1 MSVAKDQRSL
11 DHLDA
16 SSERHQ
22 GFHAVGRAVSRLVAP
37 IVVKRGGGV
46 LVRLKSDW
54 SSIIGP
60 EWAKLAWPV
69 ALGRDGALKLR
80 TVPTAALELQHR
92 APLVVDRVNLY
103 LGRAA
108 VSRLVLVQAAL
119 PLEPE
124 PHNTQPRALRDEM
137 PEAVAPQLSS
147 IADPGLRAALG
158 RLADA
163 VTGAGS

>member
-11 DHLDA
+11 VHLDA
-16 SSERHQ
+16 SGERHQ
-22 GFHAVGRAVSRLVAP
+22 GFHAVGRAVSKLVAP

-54 SSIIGP
+54 ASIIGSG
-60 EWAKLAWPV
+60 WAPLAWPM

-92 APLVVDRVNLY
+92 APLVIDRVNLY

-124 PHNTQPRALRDEM
+124 PHGTQPRPRRDDV

-147 IADPGLRAALG
+147 IADPGLRAALS